1 MKLIKS
7 KKIKICFIL
16 IMIVIFSFNTIAS
29 FASVESE
36 SNTAMGGVGSILRQ
50 VWIGLETI
58 FENSDNDEEQASV
71 MYKFW
76 GGDEDSSASIG
87 NGGYGISASG
97 SIVENAKRIH
107 QYIKENQYAYSCTHN
122 VSNGYTNTC
131 ECDGTS
137 VFGKSLDDKTVS
149 TFYKDIR
156 CIDCSAFVS
165 WVLFESGIKVG
176 RQSSSFFYGGD
187 YNKYDQYKWE
197 KITDWNALEPGD
209 ILVKSGHVE
218 IYAGEGHSFNAGSTN
233 GIRADFT
240 SRGIAGI
247 SNTFSFA
254 LRVSK

>member
-16 IMIVIFSFNTIAS
+16 IMIV
-29 FASVESE
+29 
-36 SNTAMGGVGSILRQ
+36 NTAMGGVGSVLRQ

-58 FENSDNDEEQASV
+58 FENSDNDDEEQASV

-76 GGDEDSSASIG
+76 GGDEDSSASSG
-87 NGGYGISASG
+87 NGGYGISANG
-97 SIVENAKRIH
+97 SIIENAERIH
-107 QYIKENQYAYSCTHN
+107 KYIQEYQYAYCCTHN

-131 ECDGTS
+131 MAIQERSQFAKVLNDQ
-137 VFGKSLDDKTVS
+137 TVS
-149 TFYKDIR
+149 TFYNDIR

-176 RQSSSFFYGGD
+176 RQSSDFFLNGT
-187 YNKYDQYKWE
+187 YNQYDKYKWE

-240 SRGIAGI
+240 NRGMAGI